1 MTKRRWIVIRRWLV
15 EADTVT
21 AALDVALPGE
31 HDQVDVKLR
40 GRGRPVLADLLYTR
54 DELEALQTAVGAS
67 LVLIEEQRP
76 LAQSDRVV
84 ELLNKRWGLYNSL
97 RTSLAEA
104 RWGLMTPE
112 EIAQEELDLAEAR
125 VAGITIE

>member
-1 MTKRRWIVIRRWLV
+1 MTKRRWIVIRRWHV

-21 AALDVALPGE
+21 DALDVAVPGK
-31 HDQVDVKLR
+31 HDQVDVKAR
-40 GRGRPVLADLLYTR
+40 GAGPPVLAELYYTR
-54 DELEALQTAVGAS
+54 DELEALQTAVGAA

-76 LAQSDRVV
+76 MAQSDLVS

-112 EIAQEELDLAEAR
+112 DIAQEELDLAEAR
-125 VAGITIE
+125 AEGIVIE